1 MININLLYLKIIIIS
16 LNFTVILAYELN
28 IIFFSKD
35 LDVIFSNIL
44 EIYDFSVTLL
54 GTFEDALEMAE
65 ENRNPSIGAC
75 YEELAEV

>member
-1 MININLLYLKIIIIS
+1 MFNINLPFLKIIIIS

-28 IIFFSKD
+28 INFSSKD

>member
-1 MININLLYLKIIIIS
+1 MQCHKMSIS
-16 LNFTVILAYELN
+16 LP
-28 IIFFSKD
+28 KD

>member
-1 MININLLYLKIIIIS
+1 M
-16 LNFTVILAYELN
+16 
-28 IIFFSKD
+28 
-35 LDVIFSNIL
+35 DVIFSNIL

-75 YEELAEV
+75 YEELAEVWYYVHFIYNN